1 MEKPAYEE
9 LERRVRELTEENQTL
24 QSERDAFTSNEK
36 LFSQIVEGTPIATF
50 VINAVHRITH
60 CNKAWENLT
69 GIPAAELIGTSRH
82 WQTFYSKQRPVMA
95 DLIVDNAPEEEIARY
110 YGEKYRRSSVIQGAY
125 EAENFFPALG
135 QEGKWLFF
143 TASPIRDADGNIS
156 GAIETLQDIT
166 ERKRAEEK
174 HKESEKRFR
183 SFLEFLPYPVVVFTV
198 DGRVF
203 YLNPAF
209 TDTFGWTLDELRGR
223 NIPYVPPGLE
233 QETREAI
240 ERLFR
245 DHVLMRHETKRLTK
259 DGRVLEVVLSGAFYQ
274 DARGEPLGELVMLRD
289 ITQEKRNARNNEA
302 LLRISMALPAY
313 PDLEELLDYISGEVK
328 RLIGSEGALVVL
340 LDEES
345 QELFFLGAAYD
356 DTDTTKHV
364 KEFRFPLDQL
374 AAGQVIRT
382 GAPLIVHQV
391 PEGDPLHRERD
402 RKLGYETRNL
412 LLVPLKS
419 SDRTIGVLASI
430 NKKQGVFDDSDE
442 ELLGM
447 IAGTVALS
455 VENARFAEDLKEA
468 YRSNETLLRI
478 SRSLPVYPDLEELL
492 DFITGEV
499 QRLMEAEGALVG
511 LLEAEEEELFF
522 PGACYEDKSVQER
535 MKSIRFHLDEVAAGR
550 VIRTGEPH
558 IVTDI
563 REDQRRYPERD
574 RKLGYATHNFIEVP
588 LRSSDRIIGVLCAI
602 NKKEGTF
609 EDKDIE
615 LLSLIGGTVA
625 LSIENARFSEEL
637 KKSYL
642 EVRSLNRA
650 KDKAINHLSHELKTP
665 VSVLVGSLDI
675 LSRKLQDAPVE
686 SWRSTLERARRNLN
700 RIVEI
705 QDQVDDIIQ
714 GRRSEFKRMLTQLM
728 DQCADVLETLLAE
741 AVGGDQG
748 VERLRRRIDE
758 IYGKRSSTP
767 EPIDLASFVRGRLE
781 ELSPRFAHRSVD
793 LMVDLELGPA
803 FSMPPDALRK
813 TVDGLIRNAVENTP
827 DGGRIELQLR
837 NGTEMQELVVRD
849 HGVGITEDAQRRI
862 FEGFFAT
869 QNTLHYS
876 SKRPFDFNAGGKG
889 ADLLRMRIFSE
900 RYGFRIRLSSTR
912 CPFLSTETDVCPG
925 EIGLCSFCTDQ
936 DTCLHSGGTEV
947 SLQFPKRSSSGAVET
962 GGGS

>member
-1 MEKPAYEE
+1 MKKKPTNEE
-9 LERRVRELTEENQTL
+9 LEHRVRELSLENESL
-24 QSERDAFTSNEK
+24 LAARDTFASNER

-50 VINAVHRITH
+50 VINAEHRITH

-69 GIPAAELIGTSRH
+69 GIPASELIGTRRH
-82 WQTFYSKQRPVMA
+82 WQTFYRKQRPVMA
-95 DLIVDNAPEEEIARY
+95 DLIVDQAPEEDFVRY
-110 YGEKYRRSSVIQGAY
+110 YGDKYRRSEVIEGAY

-135 QEGKWLFF
+135 ENGKWLFF
-143 TASPIRDADGNIS
+143 TASPIRDENGRVT

-174 HKESEKRFR
+174 RKESERRFR

-209 TDTFGWTLDELRGR
+209 TDTFGWDLEELRGR

-245 DHVLMRHETKRLTK
+245 ENVLMRHETRRLTR
-259 DGRVLEVVLSGAFYQ
+259 DGRVLDVVLSAAFYQ
-274 DARGEPLGELVMLRD
+274 DSEGNLLGELVMLRD
-289 ITQEKRNARNNEA
+289 ITSEKRNARNNEA

-313 PDLEELLDYISGEVK
+313 PDLEDLLDYISGEVK
-328 RLIGSEGALVVL
+328 QLIGCEGALVIL

-345 QELFFLGAAYD
+345 RELFFLGAAYD
-356 DTDTTKHV
+356 DTVTTNRV
-364 KEFRFPLDQL
+364 KEFRFPLNQL
-374 AAGQVIRT
+374 VAGQVIRT
-382 GAPLIVHQV
+382 GVPLIVPQV
-391 PEGDPLHRERD
+391 PRDDPLHLERD

-419 SDRTIGVLASI
+419 SDRTIGVIAGI
-430 NKKQGVFDDSDE
+430 NKKQGVFDDADE

-468 YRSNETLLRI
+468 YRNNETLLRI

-492 DFITGEV
+492 DFIAGEV
-499 QRLMEAEGALVG
+499 QRLMGAEGALVG
-511 LLEAEEEELFF
+511 LLEQEEERLFF
-522 PGACYEDKSVQER
+522 PGACYENKDVQER
-535 MKSIRFHLDEVAAGR
+535 MKAIRFGLDEVAAGR
-550 VIRTGEPH
+550 VIRTGEPQ
-558 IVTDI
+558 II
-563 REDQRRYPERD
+563 RDVQEDQRLYPRRD
-574 RKLGYATHNFIEVP
+574 SKLGYTTRNFIEVP

-602 NKKEGTF
+602 NKKQGTF
-609 EDKDIE
+609 ENRDIE
-615 LLSLIGGTVA
+615 LLSLVGGTVA

-637 KKSYL
+637 KQSYL

-675 LSRKLQDAPVE
+675 LSKKLEDAPVE
-686 SWRSTLERARRNLN
+686 GWQSTLERARRNLN
-700 RIVEI
+700 RIVDI

-714 GRRSEFKRMLTQLM
+714 QRRSDVKALLCDLL
-728 DQCADVLETLLAE
+728 DQCSDVLETIVAE
-741 AVGGDQG
+741 AAGGEGGTDLIR
-748 VERLRRRIDE
+748 ERIESL
-758 IYGKRSSTP
+758 YGKRDLTP
-767 EPIDLASFVRGRLE
+767 ERIELEAFVRQRLE
-781 ELSPRFAHRSVD
+781 AMAPLFAHREVEIVVD
-793 LMVDLELGPA
+793 AEPGAV
-803 FSMPPDALRK
+803 FMPEEPLRK
-813 TVDGLIRNAVENTP
+813 VVDGLVRNAVENTP
-827 DGGRIELQLR
+827 DEGRIEIR
-837 NGTEMQELVVRD
+837 VCRGEDGPELVVRD
-849 HGVGITEDAQRRI
+849 WGVGITEEAQRRI

-869 QNTLHYS
+869 QDTLHYS

-900 RYGFRIRLSSTR
+900 RYGFRITLSSNR
-912 CPFLSTETDVCPG
+912 CRYIPLETDVCPG
-925 EIGLCSFCTDQ
+925 RISLCSSCTDRE
-936 DTCLHSGGTEV
+936 TCLRSGGTV
-947 SLQFPKRSSSGAVET
+947 ITVQFPGEASSSA
-962 GGGS
+962 

>member
-1 MEKPAYEE
+1 MKKKPTNEE
-9 LERRVRELTEENQTL
+9 LEHRVRELSLENESL
-24 QSERDAFTSNEK
+24 LAARDTFASNER

-50 VINAVHRITH
+50 VINAEHRITH

-69 GIPAAELIGTSRH
+69 GIPASELIGTRRH
-82 WQTFYSKQRPVMA
+82 WQTFYRKERPVMA
-95 DLIVDNAPEEEIARY
+95 DLIVDQAPEEDFVRY
-110 YGEKYRRSSVIQGAY
+110 YGDKYRRSEVIEGAY

-135 QEGKWLFF
+135 ENGKWLFF
-143 TASPIRDADGNIS
+143 TASPIRDENGRVT

-174 HKESEKRFR
+174 RKESERRFR

-209 TDTFGWTLDELRGR
+209 TDTFGWDLEELRGR

-240 ERLFR
+240 DRLFR
-245 DHVLMRHETKRLTK
+245 ENVLMRHETRRLTR
-259 DGRVLEVVLSGAFYQ
+259 DGRVLDVVLSAAFYQ
-274 DARGEPLGELVMLRD
+274 DSEGNLLGELVMLRD
-289 ITQEKRNARNNEA
+289 ITSEKRNARNNEA

-328 RLIGSEGALVVL
+328 QLIGCEGALVIL

-345 QELFFLGAAYD
+345 RELFFLGAAYD
-356 DTDTTKHV
+356 DTVTTNRV
-364 KEFRFPLDQL
+364 KEFRFPLNQL
-374 AAGQVIRT
+374 VAGQVIRT
-382 GAPLIVHQV
+382 GVPLIVPEV
-391 PEGDPLHRERD
+391 PRDDPLHLERD

-419 SDRTIGVLASI
+419 SDRTIGVIAGI
-430 NKKQGVFDDSDE
+430 NKKQGVFDDADE

-468 YRSNETLLRI
+468 YRNNETLLRI

-492 DFITGEV
+492 DFIAGEV
-499 QRLMEAEGALVG
+499 QRLMGAEGALVG
-511 LLEAEEEELFF
+511 LLEQEEERLFF
-522 PGACYEDKSVQER
+522 PGACYENKDVQER
-535 MKSIRFHLDEVAAGR
+535 MKAIRFGLDEVAAGR
-550 VIRTGEPH
+550 VIRTGEPQ
-558 IVTDI
+558 II
-563 REDQRRYPERD
+563 RDVQEDQRLYPRRD
-574 RKLGYATHNFIEVP
+574 SKLGYTTRNFIEVP

-602 NKKEGTF
+602 NKKQGTF
-609 EDKDIE
+609 DTRDIE
-615 LLSLIGGTVA
+615 LLSLVGGTVA

-637 KKSYL
+637 KQSYL

-675 LSRKLQDAPVE
+675 LSKKLEDAPVE
-686 SWRSTLERARRNLN
+686 GWQSTLERARRNLN
-700 RIVEI
+700 RIVDI

-714 GRRSEFKRMLTQLM
+714 QRRSDVKALLCDLL
-728 DQCADVLETLLAE
+728 DQCSDVLETIVAE
-741 AVGGDQG
+741 AAGGEGGTDLIR
-748 VERLRRRIDE
+748 ERIESL
-758 IYGKRSSTP
+758 YGKR
-767 EPIDLASFVRGRLE
+767 DLAPERIELEAFVRERLE
-781 ELSPRFAHRSVD
+781 AMAPLFTHREVEIIVD
-793 LMVDLELGPA
+793 AEPGAV
-803 FSMPPDALRK
+803 FMPEEPLRK
-813 TVDGLIRNAVENTP
+813 VVDGLVRNAVENTP
-827 DGGRIELQLR
+827 DEGRIEIR
-837 NGTEMQELVVRD
+837 VCRGEDGPELVVRD
-849 HGVGITEDAQRRI
+849 WGVGITEEAQRRI

-869 QNTLHYS
+869 QDTLHYS

-900 RYGFRIRLSSTR
+900 RYGFRITLSSNR
-912 CPFLSTETDVCPG
+912 CRYIPLETDVCPG
-925 EIGLCSFCTDQ
+925 RISLCSSCTDRE
-936 DTCLHSGGTEV
+936 TCLRSGGTV
-947 SLQFPKRSSSGAVET
+947 ITVQFPGEASSSA
-962 GGGS
+962 

>member
-1 MEKPAYEE
+1 MESKPTYEE
-9 LERRVRELTEENQTL
+9 LELRVQELTEENRAL
-24 QSERDAFTSNEK
+24 EAAREVFTSNEK

-50 VINAVHRITH
+50 VINAEHRITH

-69 GIPAAELIGTSRH
+69 GIPVSELIGTRRH
-82 WQTFYSKQRPVMA
+82 WQTFYNKQRPVMA
-95 DLIVDNAPEEEIARY
+95 DLIVDNAPEEEFARY
-110 YGEKYRRSSVIQGAY
+110 YGNKYRKSTVIEGAY

-135 QEGKWLFF
+135 EKGKWLFF
-143 TASPIRDADGNIS
+143 TASPIRDENGAVT

-174 HKESEKRFR
+174 HQESERRFR

-209 TDTFGWTLDELRGR
+209 TDTFGWTLDELKGE

-240 ERLFR
+240 DRLFQE
-245 DHVLMRHETKRLTK
+245 HVLMRHETQRLTK
-259 DGRVLEVVLSGAFYQ
+259 DGRVLDVVLSGAFYQ
-274 DARGEPLGELVMLRD
+274 DSSGELLGELVMLRD
-289 ITQEKRNARNNEA
+289 ITQEKRNARINEA

-313 PDLEELLDYISGEVK
+313 PDLEDLLDYISGETK

-374 AAGQVIRT
+374 VAGQVIQT
-382 GAPLIVHQV
+382 GKSLIVDQV
-391 PEGDPLHRERD
+391 AQGDALHRERD

-442 ELLGM
+442 ELLSM

-468 YRSNETLLRI
+468 YRNNETLLRI

-492 DFITGEV
+492 DYITSEV

-511 LLEAEEEELFF
+511 LLEEEEGELYF
-522 PGACYEDKSVQER
+522 PGACYEDKAVQER
-535 MKSIRFHLDEVAAGR
+535 MKSIRFHLDEVAAGK
-550 VIRTGEPH
+550 VIRTGEPQ
-558 IVTDI
+558 IIADV
-563 REDQRRYPERD
+563 REDQRLYPERD
-574 RKLGYATHNFIEVP
+574 RKLGYTTRNFIEVP

-602 NKKEGTF
+602 NKKEGAF
-609 EDKDIE
+609 EAKDIE

-625 LSIENARFSEEL
+625 LSIENARFSEDL

-642 EVRSLNRA
+642 EVQSLNRA

-675 LSRKLQDAPVE
+675 LSKKLQDAPVD
-686 SWRSTLERARRNLN
+686 SWQATMERARRNLN
-700 RIVEI
+700 RIVDI

-714 GRRSEFKRMLTQLM
+714 GRRLEFKALLDQLL
-728 DQCADVLETLLAE
+728 DHCSDVLETLLAE
-741 AVGGDQG
+741 AVGGDHG
-748 VERLRRRIDE
+748 VARLRSRIDE
-758 IYGKRSSTP
+758 LYGKRDLTP
-767 EPIDLASFVRGRLE
+767 ERIHLEPFVRERLE
-781 ELSPRFAHRSVD
+781 KLSSGFSHRD
-793 LMVDLELGPA
+793 LRLMVDLKPGA
-803 FSMPPDALRK
+803 VVFMPRDPLRK
-813 TVDGLIRNAVENTP
+813 VVDGLVRNAVENTP
-827 DGGRIELQLR
+827 DEGRIEILLR
-837 NGTEMQELVVRD
+837 GGTDTPELVVRD
-849 HGVGITEDAQRRI
+849 CGVGITEDAQKRI

-869 QNTLHYS
+869 QDTLHYS
-876 SKRPFDFNAGGKG
+876 SKQPFDFNAGGKG

-900 RYGFRIRLSSTR
+900 RYGFRIRLSSER
-912 CPFLSTETDVCPG
+912 CPYIPLETDVCPG
-925 EIGLCSFCTDQ
+925 RISLCSFCTSQ
-936 DTCLHSGGTEV
+936 DTCLQSGGTEV
-947 SLQFPKRSSSGAVET
+947 TVQFSGTPSTEPAPT
-962 GGGS
+962 A